1 MAPCRLCWWP
11 TDSEAIAP
19 APVQGCLKDDHE
31 VLEAIATLPSAS
43 IPSMS

>member
-1 MAPCRLCWWP
+1 MVFSHTFYPMQWKYMLH
-11 TDSEAIAP
+11 
-19 APVQGCLKDDHE
+19 QGCLKDDHE

>member
-1 MAPCRLCWWP
+1 MVAQFVVSARYR
-11 TDSEAIAP
+11 
-19 APVQGCLKDDHE
+19 QGCLKDDHE